1 MSLTETKPDGLSDPE
16 RPDRSDPNRPDPDRT
31 GIGLPLPAG
40 SGARAIR
47 RRRKRQEQRQRRL
60 VALAFIVALAGSAVL
75 IGAPHVGRRIA
86 GIEGARPAPAP
97 AAVDP
102 KVLLAHRH
110 PDGSARSMT
119 IFSDGE
125 DQSSIVM
132 LPAGTM
138 AEVPS
143 LGLEPLGRA
152 LEVGGPT
159 RLGSTVENLLGI
171 DLSEVVVVDDADLVA
186 LATPVAPLSVE
197 VAARVE
203 QVADDGTV
211 DILYEPGRLSL
222 TAEEIPAFLT
232 AKGRDTDLAMLARH
246 QSFWDSLL
254 GRLAEPG
261 SPELGGPPAVAEV
274 LEGLALDEGVR
285 ARLLPVEPLGQADT
299 LGLGTTAGE
308 LYQVSSKELER
319 FLAST
324 YPGAEA
330 PADRPQAQVLN
341 GTGGVEVTAHAAERL
356 VPAGIRVALTG
367 NAPRFD
373 YKVTQIVFYD
383 EEQED
388 IAREA
393 QEALG
398 VGRLVLSRRPL
409 DVVDVT
415 IIIGA
420 DFNSEGGGVSEAPA
434 PEPTRRRT

>member
-1 MSLTETKPDGLSDPE
+1 MSLTETRPDDLSDSG
-16 RPDRSDPNRPDPDRT
+16 DSDL
-31 GIGLPLPAG
+31 GLTLPAG

-60 VALAFIVALAGSAVL
+60 VALAFIVALGGSAVL
-75 IGAPHVGRRIA
+75 IGAPHVGRRMA
-86 GIEGARPAPAP
+86 GIESTPPAVAPAP
-97 AAVDP
+97 VDP
-102 KVLLAHRH
+102 RVLLAHRH
-110 PDGSARSMT
+110 PDGSARSLT
-119 IFSDGE
+119 IFSDGK
-125 DQSSIVM
+125 DQSTIVM

-171 DLSEVVVVDDADLVA
+171 NLSEVVVVEDADLISMA
-186 LATPVAPLSVE
+186 APVAPLSVE

-203 QVADDGTV
+203 QVGEDGTV

-246 QSFWDSLL
+246 QSFWESLL
-254 GRLAEPG
+254 SRLAEPD
-261 SPELGGPPAVAEV
+261 SPKLGGPPALSEV
-274 LEGLALDEGVR
+274 LEDLASDDGVR

-299 LGLGTTAGE
+299 LGVGSTAGE
-308 LYQVSSKELER
+308 LYQVSSEELER

-324 YPGAEA
+324 FPGAEP
-330 PADRPQAQVLN
+330 PAERPKAQVLN
-341 GTGGVEVTAHAAERL
+341 GTGGVEVTAHAAEKL

-373 YKVTQIVFYD
+373 YKTTQIIFYD
-383 EEQED
+383 EAQEA
-388 IAREA
+388 IARKA
-393 QEALG
+393 QKALG

-415 IIIGA
+415 VIIGT
-420 DFNSEGGGVSEAPA
+420 DFIGGAPA
-434 PEPTRRRT
+434 AEPTRRRT

>member
-1 MSLTETKPDGLSDPE
+1 MSLTET
-16 RPDRSDPNRPDPDRT
+16 RPDDLSGPDPTDV
-31 GIGLPLPAG
+31 GLPLPAG

-60 VALAFIVALAGSAVL
+60 VALALMVALAGSAVL

-86 GIEGARPAPAP
+86 GIEGNRPTAPLAP
-97 AAVDP
+97 VEP
-102 KVLLAHRH
+102 RVLLAHRH
-110 PDGSARSMT
+110 PDGSARSLT
-119 IFSDGE
+119 IFSDGD

-171 DLSEVVVVDDADLVA
+171 DLSEVVVVEDADLVA
-186 LATPVAPLSVE
+186 MASPLGPLSVE

-203 QVADDGTV
+203 EVAEDGTV
-211 DILYEPGRLSL
+211 EILYEPGRLDLS
-222 TAEEIPAFLT
+222 AEEVPAFLT

-246 QSFWDSLL
+246 QSFWEAVLT
-254 GRLAEPG
+254 RLAEPE
-261 SPELGGPPAVAEV
+261 SPKLGGPAAVADV
-274 LEGLALDEGVR
+274 LEDLSVDQGVR
-285 ARLLPVEPLGQADT
+285 ARLLPVEPLGQSDT
-299 LGLGTTAGE
+299 LGVGTTGGE
-308 LYQVSSKELER
+308 LYQVSSEELEK

-324 YPGAEA
+324 FPGAEA

-373 YKVTQIVFYD
+373 YETTQIIFYD
-383 EEQED
+383 EAQEEL
-388 IAREA
+388 AREA
-393 QEALG
+393 QKALG

-420 DFNSEGGGVSEAPA
+420 DFNGGGAPAPA

>member
-1 MSLTETKPDGLSDPE
+1 MSLTETRPDNASGSDPSE
-16 RPDRSDPNRPDPDRT
+16 VS
-31 GIGLPLPAG
+31 LPLPAG

-75 IGAPHVGRRIA
+75 VGAPHVGRRIA
-86 GIEGARPAPAP
+86 GVEAARPPAP
-97 AAVDP
+97 VAPVEP
-102 KVLLAHRH
+102 RVLLAHRH
-110 PDGSARSMT
+110 PDGSARSLT
-119 IFSDGE
+119 IFSSGD
-125 DQSSIVM
+125 DRSSIVM

-171 DLSEVVVVDDADLVA
+171 TLSEIVVVEDADLVA
-186 LATPVAPLSVE
+186 MAAPVTPLSVE
-197 VAARVE
+197 IGARVE
-203 QVADDGTV
+203 QVDGDGTV
-211 DILYEPGRLSL
+211 EILYEPGRLDLS
-222 TAEEIPAFLT
+222 AEEIPAFLT

-246 QSFWDSLL
+246 QSFWESLL
-254 GRLAEPG
+254 ARLAEPQ
-261 SPELGGPPAVAEV
+261 SPKLGGPPALGAV
-274 LEGLALDEGVR
+274 LEDLAVDEGVR
-285 ARLLPVEPLGQADT
+285 ARLLPVQPLGQADT
-299 LGLGTTAGE
+299 LGVGTSGGE
-308 LYQVSSKELER
+308 LYKVADEELGR
-319 FLAST
+319 FLSST
-324 YPGAEA
+324 FPGSQP

-373 YKVTQIVFYD
+373 YETTQIIFYD
-383 EEQED
+383 DAQEAL
-388 IAREA
+388 AREA
-393 QEALG
+393 RDALG

-420 DFNSEGGGVSEAPA
+420 DFKEAATAVPA
-434 PEPTRRRT
+434 PSEPERPRRRT

>member
-1 MSLTETKPDGLSDPE
+1 MSLTETRPDDLSDSE
-16 RPDRSDPNRPDPDRT
+16 RSDL
-31 GIGLPLPAG
+31 GLPLPAG

-60 VALAFIVALAGSAVL
+60 VALAFIVALGGSAVL
-75 IGAPHVGRRIA
+75 VGAPHVGRRIA
-86 GIEGARPAPAP
+86 GFEGARPAPAVAP
-97 AAVDP
+97 VEP
-102 KVLLAHRH
+102 RVLLAHRH
-110 PDGSARSMT
+110 PDGSARSLT

-171 DLSEVVVVDDADLVA
+171 NLSEVVVVEDADLVA
-186 LATPVAPLSVE
+186 LAAPVAPLSVE

-203 QVADDGTV
+203 QITEGGTV

-246 QSFWDSLL
+246 QSFWESLL
-254 GRLAEPG
+254 GRIAEPG
-261 SPELGGPPAVAEV
+261 SPQLGGPAPIADV
-274 LEGLALDEGVR
+274 LEDLAADEGVR
-285 ARLLPVEPLGQADT
+285 ARLLPVEPLGQSDT
-299 LGLGTTAGE
+299 LGVGTSGGE
-308 LYQVSSKELER
+308 LYQVSTEELER

-324 YPGAEA
+324 FPGAEA

-373 YKVTQIVFYD
+373 YTTTQIIFYD
-383 EEQED
+383 EAQEEL
-388 IAREA
+388 ARQA

-420 DFNSEGGGVSEAPA
+420 DFKGGGAPA
-434 PEPTRRRT
+434 PAPEPEPTRRRT

>member
-1 MSLTETKPDGLSDPE
+1 MSLTETRPDERSGPGDPE
-16 RPDRSDPNRPDPDRT
+16 GSDL
-31 GIGLPLPAG
+31 GLALPAG

-60 VALAFIVALAGSAVL
+60 VALAFLVALGGSAVL

-86 GIEGARPAPAP
+86 GIDSPQRAPVAAP
-97 AAVDP
+97 VDP
-102 KVLLAHRH
+102 RVLLAHRH
-110 PDGSARSMT
+110 PDGSARSLT

-171 DLSEVVVVDDADLVA
+171 DLSDVVVVDDADLVA
-186 LATPVAPLSVE
+186 MAAPIAPLSVE
-197 VAARVE
+197 VASRVE

-211 DILYEPGRLSL
+211 EILYEPGRLELS
-222 TAEEIPAFLT
+222 AEEIPAFLT
-232 AKGRDTDLAMLARH
+232 AKGRDTDLTMLARH
-246 QSFWDSLL
+246 QSFWEAVLA
-254 GRLAEPG
+254 RLNEPG
-261 SPELGGPPAVAEV
+261 SGDLGGPEPVADV
-274 LEGLALDEGVR
+274 LGDLALDEGVR

-299 LGLGTTAGE
+299 LGVGSAPGE
-308 LYQVSSKELER
+308 LYQVAPKELAK
-319 FLAST
+319 FLEST
-324 YPGAEA
+324 FPGAEA
-330 PADRPQAQVLN
+330 PAERPQAQVLN

-373 YKVTQIVFYD
+373 YDTTQIIFYD
-383 EEQED
+383 ETQES

-393 QEALG
+393 KKALG
-398 VGRLVLSRRPL
+398 VGRIVLSRRPL

-415 IIIGA
+415 IIIGS
-420 DFNSEGGGVSEAPA
+420 DFKGGAPA
-434 PEPTRRRT
+434 AETTRRRT

>member
-1 MSLTETKPDGLSDPE
+1 MSLTETRPDDLSD
-16 RPDRSDPNRPDPDRT
+16 SDPSDL
-31 GIGLPLPAG
+31 GLTLPAG

-75 IGAPHVGRRIA
+75 VGAPHVGRRIA
-86 GIEGARPAPAP
+86 GIEGARPIPAPAP
-97 AAVDP
+97 VDP
-102 KVLLAHRH
+102 RVLLAHRH
-110 PDGSARSMT
+110 PDGSARSLT

-152 LEVGGPT
+152 LQVGGPT

-171 DLSEVVVVDDADLVA
+171 DLSEVVIVEDADLVA
-186 LATPVAPLSVE
+186 LAAPLAPLDVD

-203 QVADDGTV
+203 QVDPDGTV
-211 DILYEPGRLSL
+211 EILYEPGRLAL
-222 TAEEIPAFLT
+222 TAEEVPAFLT

-246 QSFWDSLL
+246 QTFWQAIL
-254 GRLAEPG
+254 GRLAEEG
-261 SPELGGPPAVAEV
+261 SPKLGGPESVSDV
-274 LEGLALDEGVR
+274 LEELAVDEGVR
-285 ARLLPVEPLGQADT
+285 ARLLPVTPLGQADT
-299 LGLGTTAGE
+299 LGVGTSGGE
-308 LYQVSSKELER
+308 LYQVSTEELGR
-319 FLAST
+319 FLEST
-324 YPGAEA
+324 FPGAEA

-341 GTGGVEVTAHAAERL
+341 GTGGVEVTAHAAEKL

-373 YKVTQIVFYD
+373 YKTTQIIFYD
-383 EEQED
+383 EAQEEL
-388 IAREA
+388 AREA
-393 QEALG
+393 QKALG

-420 DFNSEGGGVSEAPA
+420 DFKGGGAPA

>member
-1 MSLTETKPDGLSDPE
+1 MSLTETRPDDLSDSGS
-16 RPDRSDPNRPDPDRT
+16 SDL
-31 GIGLPLPAG
+31 GLTLPAG

-60 VALAFIVALAGSAVL
+60 VALAFIIAVAGSAVL
-75 IGAPHVGRRIA
+75 IGAPHVGRRMA
-86 GIEGARPAPAP
+86 GIEGATPVPAPAP
-97 AAVDP
+97 VDP
-102 KVLLAHRH
+102 RVLLAHRH
-110 PDGSARSMT
+110 PDGSARSLT
-119 IFSDGE
+119 IFSDGT
-125 DQSSIVM
+125 DQSTIVM

-171 DLSEVVVVDDADLVA
+171 NLSEVVVVEDADLIA
-186 LATPVAPLSVE
+186 MAKPIAPLSVE

-203 QVADDGTV
+203 QIAEDGTV
-211 DILYEPGRLSL
+211 EILYDPGRLSL

-246 QSFWDSLL
+246 QSFWESVLT
-254 GRLAEPG
+254 RLAEPN
-261 SPELGGPPAVAEV
+261 SPKLGGPAAVSEV
-274 LEGLALDEGVR
+274 LEDLAADEGVR
-285 ARLLPVEPLGQADT
+285 ARLLPVVPLGQADT
-299 LGLGTTAGE
+299 LGLDTAAGE
-308 LYQVSSKELER
+308 LYQVSSEELGR
-319 FLAST
+319 FLEST
-324 YPGAEA
+324 FPGAEP
-330 PADRPQAQVLN
+330 PAERPHAQVLN

-373 YKVTQIVFYD
+373 YKTTQIIFYD
-383 EEQED
+383 EDQEE
-388 IAREA
+388 IARKA
-393 QEALG
+393 QKALG

-420 DFNSEGGGVSEAPA
+420 DFVGGTPA
-434 PEPTRRRT
+434 AEPTRRRT